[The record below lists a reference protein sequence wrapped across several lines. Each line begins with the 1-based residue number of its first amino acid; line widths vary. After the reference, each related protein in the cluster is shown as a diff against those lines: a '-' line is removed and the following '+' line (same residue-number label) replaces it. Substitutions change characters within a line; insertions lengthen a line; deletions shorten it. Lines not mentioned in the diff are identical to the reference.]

1 MWNSVVRWCPTVGSW
16 WLRTPLASCL
26 LSLGSWGWTWF
37 VAATVVRSFFCW
49 FAFRFTGPWP
59 RGATSLPPKSLRG
72 PTGTVRVWG
81 KQVVRTP
88 GGVMKLASSTC
99 SQQFSGQSM
108 LFEPSESGLPA
119 GLLASHC
126 LVQIVRGTVYVPVV
140 SVWTT
145 QVILYPRTILGILG
159 AAQVVS
165 LPAGVTEVESTLVT
179 ISSQTVVPS
188 IPNRIESLTW
198 AGANRC

>member
-1 MWNSVVRWCPTVGSW
+1 
-16 WLRTPLASCL
+16 
-26 LSLGSWGWTWF
+26 
-37 VAATVVRSFFCW
+37 
-49 FAFRFTGPWP
+49 
-59 RGATSLPPKSLRG
+59 
-72 PTGTVRVWG
+72 
-81 KQVVRTP
+81 
-88 GGVMKLASSTC
+88 MKLASSTC

-188 IPNRIESLTW
+188 IPNRIESLT
-198 AGANRC
+198 